1 MREWGPLSTDT
12 LLARG
17 KIEAR
22 QDPEKME
29 TEAGRL
35 ETKDG
40 VVRLVAAAVG
50 GAGGGDGGE
59 GLTESRA
66 G

>member
-17 KIEAR
+17 KFEAH

-40 VVRLVAAAVG
+40 VVWWVAAEE
-50 GAGGGDGGE
+50 GGGDGGE

-66 G
+66 V